1 MIRIITTDDLP
12 VKLQIQ
18 SLDRKII
25 LLRDRLVSAPE
36 ELKAEL
42 RAELQHVIQTRT
54 RIGG

>member
-12 VKLQIQ
+12 VKLQIK
-18 SLDRKII
+18 SLDRKIS

-36 ELKAEL
+36 ELKDEL